1 MGLSG
6 FPIMVDRV
14 PDYIVV
20 EGPIGVGK
28 TTLARRLAQTF
39 NSDLLLERAS
49 DNPFLKSFYD
59 NPRAVALPTQLQFLF
74 QRTRQL
80 ELLRQNDM
88 FRRHRVADFLVQKD
102 ELFARA
108 TLTGQELELYYQVY
122 NRLTLEAPSPD
133 LVIYLQAPA
142 DSLMRRI
149 RARGLDYEQK
159 IEESYLQK
167 ITDAY
172 VDFFYHYNSSP
183 LLIVNTLDFNLAEGA
198 DEYEVLLDH
207 IGSLTPGRHYFNPRG
222 VLDAVV

>member
-1 MGLSG
+1 
-6 FPIMVDRV
+6 MVDRV

-49 DNPFLKSFYD
+49 ENPFLKSFYD
-59 NPRAVALPTQLQFLF
+59 NPAAAALPTQLQFLF

-102 ELFARA
+102 ELFAQA

-133 LVIYLQAPA
+133 LVIYLQAPV

-149 RARGLDYEQK
+149 RARGVDYEQK

-167 ITDAY
+167 IADAY
-172 VDFFYHYNSSP
+172 VDFFYHYDSSP
-183 LLIVNTLDFNLAEGA
+183 LLIVNTIDFNLAEGE

-207 IGSLTPGRHYFNPRG
+207 VRSLPPGRHYFNPRG